1 MCKGKPETEEY
12 RGCVIPPAQICAQ
25 DAPHLKCHFVCLH
38 LCTVT
43 CNTTLPNAVGPEHPI
58 CSVAGQGSAC
68 TPASLRSSPRCPTS
82 FHLSDGDTLYV
93 MLKN

>member
-43 CNTTLPNAVGPEHPI
+43 CNTTLPNAVGLEHPI
-58 CSVAGQGSAC
+58 CSVAGQVSAC
-68 TPASLRSSPRCPTS
+68 TPASPSSPRCPTS